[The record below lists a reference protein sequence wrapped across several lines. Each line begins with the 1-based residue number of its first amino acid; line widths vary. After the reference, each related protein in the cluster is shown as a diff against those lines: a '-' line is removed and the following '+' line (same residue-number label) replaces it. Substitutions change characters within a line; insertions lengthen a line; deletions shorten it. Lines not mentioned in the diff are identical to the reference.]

1 MPVKLLT
8 VKEASNQLGVSERGL
23 WDWIYG
29 RKLEIVRLGRCVR
42 IRQSVIDEF
51 VQRGTIPAKVS

>member
-1 MPVKLLT
+1 MPVKLLS

-23 WDWIYG
+23 WDWIYA
-29 RKLEIVRLGRCVR
+29 RRIEIVRLGRCVR

-51 VQRGTIPAKVS
+51 VQRGTIPAQVN